1 MITIDKLKKNFGEKI
16 AVDIE
21 HYEINQ
27 GDMLG
32 LVGNNG
38 AGKTTLFRL
47 MLDLLKADNGKVV
60 INDIDVSLNED
71 WKAFTGA
78 FIDSGF
84 FFFFLTPEEYF
95 YFIGKMYGLKRR

>member
-1 MITIDKLKKNFGEKI
+1 
-16 AVDIE
+16 
-21 HYEINQ
+21 
-27 GDMLG
+27 
-32 LVGNNG
+32 
-38 AGKTTLFRL
+38 

-84 FFFFLTPEEYF
+84 FD
-95 YFIGKMYGLKRR
+95 

>member
-1 MITIDKLKKNFGEKI
+1 MITIDKLKKNFGEKV

-38 AGKTTLFRL
+38 AGKTTMIRLLTGLAEPTTGKIALFGESNRNL
-47 MLDLLKADNGKVV
+47 QSSVSALAVLLRA
-60 INDIDVSLNED
+60 LL
-71 WKAFTGA
+71 
-78 FIDSGF
+78 FI
-84 FFFFLTPEEYF
+84 L
-95 YFIGKMYGLKRR
+95 I

>member
-78 FIDSGF
+78 FIRS
-84 FFFFLTPEEYF
+84 EEHTSE
-95 YFIGKMYGLKRR
+95 LQSLV

>member
-1 MITIDKLKKNFGEKI
+1 MIAIDRLRKNFGEKV

-47 MLDLLKADNGKVV
+47 MLDLLKADNGKVA
-60 INDIDVSLNED
+60 INDIDVSQSRELE
-71 WKAFTGA
+71 K
-78 FIDSGF
+78 
-84 FFFFLTPEEYF
+84 LYRQH
-95 YFIGKMYGLKRR
+95 L